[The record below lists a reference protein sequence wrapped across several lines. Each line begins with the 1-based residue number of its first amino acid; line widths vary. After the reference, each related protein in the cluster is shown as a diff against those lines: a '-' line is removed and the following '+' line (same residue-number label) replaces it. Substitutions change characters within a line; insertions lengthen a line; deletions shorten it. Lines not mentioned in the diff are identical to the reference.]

1 MHTTTV
7 MGCPKSLFGL
17 SVTSYGRDFL
27 ANPISWQ
34 NHGWPGDLSQISQEW
49 KQAPKDARLSPSDS
63 GHTLLGGRESAI
75 LHLSCR
81 ASRLTWLI
89 SRKKK
94 KKPCPLTLSF
104 LEAVFI
110 PGSIRF
116 MSRLVLKSSF
126 KNRDGCLIIVWFG
139 VIAFHFSNILRAEN
153 ENCYLRNY
161 WNSLNSS
168 GYVLCIPWVLCQ
180 GYKSETLL
188 LVLITAAKSQIWTAL
203 DNHSSE
209 PTHKYKTFS
218 LSLSHKPSTTFAS
231 KKIPVFFHFLFL
243 LYHFNN

>member
-1 MHTTTV
+1 
-7 MGCPKSLFGL
+7 
-17 SVTSYGRDFL
+17 
-27 ANPISWQ
+27 
-34 NHGWPGDLSQISQEW
+34 
-49 KQAPKDARLSPSDS
+49 
-63 GHTLLGGRESAI
+63 
-75 LHLSCR
+75 
-81 ASRLTWLI
+81 
-89 SRKKK
+89 
-94 KKPCPLTLSF
+94 
-104 LEAVFI
+104 
-110 PGSIRF
+110 

-209 PTHKYKTFS
+209 PTHKYKTFGEGFIFGEMEEGIIIILKIKQGKKYWNCKS
-218 LSLSHKPSTTFAS
+218 FLTSFLYLSLLFENFLKWMLWSRDRNEIITSL
-231 KKIPVFFHFLFL
+231 KISGF
-243 LYHFNN
+243 